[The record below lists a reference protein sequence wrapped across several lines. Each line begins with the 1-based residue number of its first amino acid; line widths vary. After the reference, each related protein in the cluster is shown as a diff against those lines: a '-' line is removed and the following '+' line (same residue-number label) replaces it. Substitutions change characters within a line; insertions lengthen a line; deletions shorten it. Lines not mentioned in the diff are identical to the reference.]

1 MTQLKDTPDIDKQP
15 DNNVKPLQK
24 TKQVS
29 KQKGM
34 GAQDSKKEEGSLVRL
49 LKQIFKKPFWRR

>member
-1 MTQLKDTPDIDKQP
+1 MIQLQDTPNIDKQP
-15 DNNVKPLQK
+15 DNNDKPLQK

-34 GAQDSKKEEGSLVRL
+34 GAQDSKKEEGFLVRF
-49 LKQIFKKPFWRR
+49 LKKIFKKTFWRR

>member
-1 MTQLKDTPDIDKQP
+1 MTQLQDTPNIDKQP

-34 GAQDSKKEEGSLVRL
+34 GAQDLKKEKGFLVRFL
-49 LKQIFKKPFWRR
+49 NTIFKKTF

>member
-1 MTQLKDTPDIDKQP
+1 MRFYVTGMTQLQDTPNIDKQP

-34 GAQDSKKEEGSLVRL
+34 GAQDGSVAFVG
-49 LKQIFKKPFWRR
+49 K